1 MESAL
6 KLRIRSISCFLAV
19 AFCPAI
25 SLLAQSRTMHITQQY
40 LNIPVERESEMRI
53 FQISVGGIQKR
64 EFPVQLAEHAV
75 DYWIFL
81 DVSEFRGSTIT
92 LTGSNGV
99 ASPSVQAALGR
110 IYQANQ
116 IEGAATLYKESNRPQ
131 FHFTVKRGWS
141 NDVNGP
147 I

>member
-1 MESAL
+1 
-6 KLRIRSISCFLAV
+6 LAV

-25 SLLAQSRTMHITQQY
+25 SLLAQSRTIYITQQY
-40 LNIPVERESEMRI
+40 LNVPVERESEMRI

-81 DVSEFRGSTIT
+81 DVSEFKGSTIT
-92 LTGSNGV
+92 LTG
-99 ASPSVQAALGR
+99 PSDLSGPSAQAALDR

-116 IEGAATLYKESNRPQ
+116 IEGAAT
-131 FHFTVKRGWS
+131 
-141 NDVNGP
+141 
-147 I
+147 